1 MKTKSQKIL
10 SVFMSMLI
18 VFMYMTSASVQ
29 AVSQKMIFNFNKI
42 EVSAGQDIQFDIVT
56 LNPIAIKELNQA
68 IINIPD
74 GFTVT
79 GMSETSPA
87 FNGTVTYSVSGNYL
101 NFSIASNGTLGN
113 SDVIA
118 SIYMHVDENCTAKNY
133 MFQWSTNAVS
143 CILATGNSYTPQ
155 FNFGIITVGEGGNV
169 QTTTTTTPAPTTTTT
184 TTETTTTTTTTT
196 TTAKKYTYNVRF
208 VDEETNQNVSGVKY
222 NIRSYYTYDP
232 VQVVQTSGDTPK
244 SYEFISD
251 TAYVSLT
258 TVETPIPDG
267 YYIPDGA
274 TRWELSANNPDL
286 TVYLRKS
293 ETTTTTE
300 STTTTTT
307 TTETTTTTT
316 TAVTSGM
323 CGDDVSWKY
332 ENGTL
337 LISGTGEMNDYEYKN
352 ETYAPWHDL
361 NENIENIII
370 ENGVTNIG
378 KQAFYECTSVKSVI
392 IPDSIESID
401 SRAFYGCTSLT
412 SVNIPDSVT
421 YLSTYVFENC
431 TSLETITIPEKLT
444 DISYKAFNNTI
455 WLENRQ
461 KENPFVIVNGV
472 LIDGTTCSG
481 DIAIPDNVKIIGK
494 GAFMECSSI
503 KSVTIPENVTAI
515 KLFAFMNCNSLEKV
529 TILNPYC
536 EINSSFLTIS
546 NNYDGNSVYFNGT
559 IYGYENSTAYEYAVN
574 SNYNFSSLGQAPAIN
589 QSGICGDNLTWKLEN
604 NTLTISGMGNMYDYE
619 DYPEWYYYRNDIKNI
634 IIENGVTSIGRIAF
648 SYCDSFT
655 SVTIPESV
663 SIINQYAF
671 SECNS
676 IKAITIPEN
685 VTVIDDYAFLECES
699 LESITILNPD
709 CKINGGNGTISNP
722 PAGLSHLIEFRGTIY
737 GYENSTAQEYAEN
750 CNYKFSAIVQET
762 DVNYGDVN
770 NDGFIDSV
778 DASLVLSE
786 YALLSTENGI
796 GEFTPEQNTIADL
809 NKDGEVNASD
819 ATLILMY
826 YSYLSTDNQN
836 NKDSVDIWLS
846 YTLD

>member
-184 TTETTTTTTTTT
+184 TT
-196 TTAKKYTYNVRF
+196 TTAKKYTYNVCF
-208 VDEETNQNVSGVKY
+208 VDEETNQAVSGVRY
-222 NIRSYYTYDP
+222 NIVSYDYAHDP
-232 VQVVQTSGDTPK
+232 AQTVQTSGDTPQ
-244 SYEFISD
+244 SFEFVSD
-251 TAYVSLT
+251 TAYVALIT
-258 TVETPIPDG
+258 IENALPDG
-267 YYIPDGA
+267 YITADGA

-286 TVYLRKS
+286 TVYLRKP
-293 ETTTTTE
+293 E
-300 STTTTTT
+300 TTTTTT
-307 TTETTTTTT
+307 TTTTMTTSTT
-316 TAVTSGM
+316 VSTYLNININSLPTKTAYTVGEELDLSGCTFSYEGMFSNGIGCGGKDINEKNEKFFDTSEFDSSKTGTYRIYIK
-323 CGDDVSWKY
+323 VSVDFFDK
-332 ENGTL
+332 TL
-337 LISGTGEMNDYEYKN
+337 LE
-352 ETYAPWHDL
+352 ETLYS
-361 NENIENIII
+361 EN
-370 ENGVTNIG
+370 
-378 KQAFYECTSVKSVI
+378 Y
-392 IPDSIESID
+392 
-401 SRAFYGCTSLT
+401 
-412 SVNIPDSVT
+412 
-421 YLSTYVFENC
+421 FE
-431 TSLETITIPEKLT
+431 
-444 DISYKAFNNTI
+444 
-455 WLENRQ
+455 
-461 KENPFVIVNGV
+461 
-472 LIDGTTCSG
+472 
-481 DIAIPDNVKIIGK
+481 
-494 GAFMECSSI
+494 
-503 KSVTIPENVTAI
+503 
-515 KLFAFMNCNSLEKV
+515 
-529 TILNPYC
+529 
-536 EINSSFLTIS
+536 
-546 NNYDGNSVYFNGT
+546 
-559 IYGYENSTAYEYAVN
+559 
-574 SNYNFSSLGQAPAIN
+574 
-589 QSGICGDNLTWKLEN
+589 
-604 NTLTISGMGNMYDYE
+604 
-619 DYPEWYYYRNDIKNI
+619 
-634 IIENGVTSIGRIAF
+634 
-648 SYCDSFT
+648 
-655 SVTIPESV
+655 
-663 SIINQYAF
+663 
-671 SECNS
+671 
-676 IKAITIPEN
+676 
-685 VTVIDDYAFLECES
+685 VTVSEKTETF
-699 LESITILNPD
+699 
-709 CKINGGNGTISNP
+709 
-722 PAGLSHLIEFRGTIY
+722 
-737 GYENSTAQEYAEN
+737 NS
-750 CNYKFSAIVQET
+750 
-762 DVNYGDVN
+762 GDVN

-836 NKDSVDIWLS
+836 SKDSIDIWLS

>member
-286 TVYLRKS
+286 TVYLRKP
-293 ETTTTTE
+293 E
-300 STTTTTT
+300 TTTTTT
-307 TTETTTTTT
+307 TTTTMTTSTT
-316 TAVTSGM
+316 VSTYLNININSLPTKTAYTVGEELDLSGCTFSYEGMFSNGIGCGGKDINEKNEKFFDTSEFDSSKTGTYRIYIK
-323 CGDDVSWKY
+323 VSVDFFDK
-332 ENGTL
+332 TL
-337 LISGTGEMNDYEYKN
+337 LE
-352 ETYAPWHDL
+352 ETLYS
-361 NENIENIII
+361 EN
-370 ENGVTNIG
+370 
-378 KQAFYECTSVKSVI
+378 Y
-392 IPDSIESID
+392 
-401 SRAFYGCTSLT
+401 
-412 SVNIPDSVT
+412 
-421 YLSTYVFENC
+421 FE
-431 TSLETITIPEKLT
+431 
-444 DISYKAFNNTI
+444 
-455 WLENRQ
+455 
-461 KENPFVIVNGV
+461 
-472 LIDGTTCSG
+472 
-481 DIAIPDNVKIIGK
+481 
-494 GAFMECSSI
+494 
-503 KSVTIPENVTAI
+503 
-515 KLFAFMNCNSLEKV
+515 
-529 TILNPYC
+529 
-536 EINSSFLTIS
+536 
-546 NNYDGNSVYFNGT
+546 
-559 IYGYENSTAYEYAVN
+559 
-574 SNYNFSSLGQAPAIN
+574 
-589 QSGICGDNLTWKLEN
+589 
-604 NTLTISGMGNMYDYE
+604 
-619 DYPEWYYYRNDIKNI
+619 
-634 IIENGVTSIGRIAF
+634 
-648 SYCDSFT
+648 
-655 SVTIPESV
+655 
-663 SIINQYAF
+663 
-671 SECNS
+671 
-676 IKAITIPEN
+676 
-685 VTVIDDYAFLECES
+685 VTVSEKTETF
-699 LESITILNPD
+699 
-709 CKINGGNGTISNP
+709 
-722 PAGLSHLIEFRGTIY
+722 
-737 GYENSTAQEYAEN
+737 NS
-750 CNYKFSAIVQET
+750 
-762 DVNYGDVN
+762 GDVN

-796 GEFTPEQNTIADL
+796 GEFTSEQRISADL

-836 NKDSVDIWLS
+836 SKDSIDIWLS

>member
-42 EVSAGQDIQFDIVT
+42 EVSAGQDIQFDIVI
-56 LNPIAIKELNQA
+56 LNPVAIKEVNQA

-184 TTETTTTTTTTT
+184 TT

-208 VDEETNQNVSGVKY
+208 VDEETNQAVSGVRY
-222 NIRSYYTYDP
+222 NIVSYDYAHDP
-232 VQVVQTSGDTPK
+232 AQTVQTSGDNPQ
-244 SYEFISD
+244 SFEFVSD
-251 TAYVSLT
+251 TAYVALVT
-258 TVETPIPDG
+258 IENALPDG
-267 YYIPDGA
+267 YITADGA

-286 TVYLRKS
+286 TVYLRKPETTTTKQYTYS
-293 ETTTTTE
+293 INFVDKETNQGISGVKYGISTLGSYTYDSINTSNGERYYFESELNTLSVSLIIDNPIPDGYYVNDTNWNISAENPDLTVYLGKIISKEVNISIKSYPKIAYKIGEAINLSGGQFSYSYKEAHDDDTYITTSNTINMKDSTYVETAEFDSSKEGTYKIYIKFTYKDVYAETYFTVSVSKTGDPIKHNYTVQFVDEETNQAISGVKYGIASYYVYNGIDPALTIQTSGENPQSFEFISYTAFVELKNALPDGYTTSDGAERWELSGDNPDLTVYLRKAETTTTTE

-307 TTETTTTTT
+307 ETTATTTTIIYEPYAYIRIDNTPDKSEYYTGEQLDLTGLEISYYFNDGQNGDFIYNNVSPMNYLDDFIIDTSAFNSYQAGTYEIKISCTDNLSKKYWYAYPVSFKVNVTEKTETT
-316 TAVTSGM
+316 A
-323 CGDDVSWKY
+323 
-332 ENGTL
+332 
-337 LISGTGEMNDYEYKN
+337 
-352 ETYAPWHDL
+352 
-361 NENIENIII
+361 
-370 ENGVTNIG
+370 
-378 KQAFYECTSVKSVI
+378 
-392 IPDSIESID
+392 
-401 SRAFYGCTSLT
+401 
-412 SVNIPDSVT
+412 
-421 YLSTYVFENC
+421 
-431 TSLETITIPEKLT
+431 
-444 DISYKAFNNTI
+444 
-455 WLENRQ
+455 
-461 KENPFVIVNGV
+461 
-472 LIDGTTCSG
+472 SG
-481 DIAIPDNVKIIGK
+481 DI
-494 GAFMECSSI
+494 
-503 KSVTIPENVTAI
+503 
-515 KLFAFMNCNSLEKV
+515 
-529 TILNPYC
+529 
-536 EINSSFLTIS
+536 
-546 NNYDGNSVYFNGT
+546 
-559 IYGYENSTAYEYAVN
+559 
-574 SNYNFSSLGQAPAIN
+574 
-589 QSGICGDNLTWKLEN
+589 
-604 NTLTISGMGNMYDYE
+604 
-619 DYPEWYYYRNDIKNI
+619 
-634 IIENGVTSIGRIAF
+634 
-648 SYCDSFT
+648 
-655 SVTIPESV
+655 
-663 SIINQYAF
+663 
-671 SECNS
+671 
-676 IKAITIPEN
+676 
-685 VTVIDDYAFLECES
+685 
-699 LESITILNPD
+699 
-709 CKINGGNGTISNP
+709 
-722 PAGLSHLIEFRGTIY
+722 
-737 GYENSTAQEYAEN
+737 
-750 CNYKFSAIVQET
+750 
-762 DVNYGDVN
+762 N

-836 NKDSVDIWLS
+836 SKDSIDIWLS